1 MSLFASAGKSNK
13 QLGVRIKQVRSVLEH
28 IGLYVGLAVYTA
40 AGAKVK
46 RLQRDVTVDK
56 ITIKTPTPIC
66 RLYWCFVEFIE
77 WRYCHSCFSTPLAPL

>member
-46 RLQRDVTVDK
+46 EGS
-56 ITIKTPTPIC
+56 IGA
-66 RLYWCFVEFIE
+66 
-77 WRYCHSCFSTPLAPL
+77 SS

>member
-46 RLQRDVTVDK
+46 EDTKGCNRGK
-56 ITIKTPTPIC
+56 NK
-66 RLYWCFVEFIE
+66 Y
-77 WRYCHSCFSTPLAPL
+77 

>member
-40 AGAKVK
+40 AGAKVFF
-46 RLQRDVTVDK
+46 
-56 ITIKTPTPIC
+56 IC
-66 RLYWCFVEFIE
+66 VP
-77 WRYCHSCFSTPLAPL
+77 RYLSSEI

>member
-13 QLGVRIKQVRSVLEH
+13 QLGQRIKQVRSVLEH

-46 RLQRDVTVDK
+46 LVRRTY
-56 ITIKTPTPIC
+56 KTSPRQNVLIPNRRPVRTKRI
-66 RLYWCFVEFIE
+66 LNK
-77 WRYCHSCFSTPLAPL
+77 TAL